1 MRALKALV
9 IILGIAIL
17 VGTTVLVTVII
28 QRGVRLA
35 GQSAPARSSPTAAAV
50 PSGTADRA
58 LALPAGAKVLESRLG
73 GGRVLLRA
81 ALPGGGEA
89 LFVFDAATGKL
100 VARYDITRD
109 GGP

>member
-9 IILGIAIL
+9 IILGIVIV

-28 QRGVRLA
+28 QRGSRLA
-35 GQSAPARSSPTAAAV
+35 GAPASAPAATAGPAKAGA
-50 PSGTADRA
+50 SHA

-73 GGRVLLRA
+73 EGRVLLRA
-81 ALPGGGEA
+81 ALPDGGEA
-89 LFVFDAATGKL
+89 LFVFDAATGKA

-109 GGP
+109 GGR